1 MSYAQ
6 LKLMWRVA
14 NHDTQKAAIDEFAT
28 DDETNSVADPFGNT
42 PAEVLFPSGAAP
54 SIGTVFCS
62 SDQSLIIVAGPLINA
77 TWDVT
82 PEDFYTF
89 TVFYDTSKFTN
100 TWTAAA
106 AYNEHPFGNSA
117 TDLNLRI
124 FGS

>member
-14 NHDTQKAAIDEFAT
+14 NHATQKAAIDEFAT
-28 DDETNSVADPFGNT
+28 DDAAANVLDRFGNT

-54 SIGTVFCS
+54 SIGTLFVS
-62 SDQSLIIVAGPLINA
+62 ADQSLIIVVGPLISA
-77 TWDVT
+77 VWDAI

-100 TWTAAA
+100 TWTAAG
-106 AYNEHPFGNSA
+106 AYNEHPFGHSA
-117 TDLNLRI
+117 SELNLRI

>member
-14 NHDTQKAAIDEFAT
+14 NHATQKAAIDEFAT
-28 DDETNSVADPFGNT
+28 DDAANNVYDAFGNT

-54 SIGTVFCS
+54 SLGTVFVS
-62 SDQSLIIVAGPLINA
+62 ADQSLIIVAGTLINA

-89 TVFYDTSKFTN
+89 TVFYDTSKFTD
-100 TWTAAA
+100 TWTAAG
-106 AYNEHPFGNSA
+106 AYNEHPFGHSA
-117 TDLNLRI
+117 SELNLTI
-124 FGS
+124 FGA

>member
-28 DDETNSVADPFGNT
+28 DDEANSVADPFGNT

-62 SDQSLIIVAGPLINA
+62 SDQKLIIVCGPLISA
-77 TWDVT
+77 VWDVE
-82 PEDFYTF
+82 PEPFYTF
-89 TVFYDTSKFTN
+89 TVFYEVASFTN